1 MKQLSNEEV
10 EALRKSN
17 ERFMLEE
24 AARRR
29 RRTTWTVAIAFVA
42 VPAFVVFFLVLDA
55 QTEKGR
61 GSQGE
66 QLVARVN
73 RLDDGSCPVG
83 EKRSHCYLF
92 SFTVF
97 PPESPSFDTQ
107 LNVVVPDRFAS
118 RIQPGNY
125 VRVVRDPE
133 DRNKVLLNVEAFSEP
148 PPPAPSAS

>member
-1 MKQLSNEEV
+1 MKQLSNEEEV
-10 EALRKSN
+10 ALRESN

-42 VPAFVVFFLVLDA
+42 VPAFVVFFPVLDA

-83 EKRSHCYLF
+83 EKRGHATS
-92 SFTVF
+92 
-97 PPESPSFDTQ
+97 SPSPCF
-107 LNVVVPDRFAS
+107 PRKARRS
-118 RIQPGNY
+118 I
-125 VRVVRDPE
+125 
-133 DRNKVLLNVEAFSEP
+133 
-148 PPPAPSAS
+148 PS